1 MLTIKLCW
9 AWTVWKSQGMTIK
22 SKIVVTLTDREKE
35 HGLKYV
41 ALSRVTKFS
50 DIGIYDRIA
59 KQRLC
64 SAIKNQSKMR
74 KRMEEEARFS
84 RLCDLTLSKLE
95 S

>member
-1 MLTIKLCW
+1 MNDVFC
-9 AWTVWKSQGMTIK
+9 TIK

-35 HGLKYV
+35 RGLTHV

-50 DIGIYDRIA
+50 DIGIYDKITM
-59 KQRLC
+59 QRLC
-64 SAIKNQSKMR
+64 SVIKNQSKMR
-74 KRMEEEARFS
+74 KRMEKKTILS